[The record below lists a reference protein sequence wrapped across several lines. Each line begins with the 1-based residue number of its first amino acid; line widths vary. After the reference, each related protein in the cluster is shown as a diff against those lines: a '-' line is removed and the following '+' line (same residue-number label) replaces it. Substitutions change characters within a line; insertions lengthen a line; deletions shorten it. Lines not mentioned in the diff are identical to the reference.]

1 MPVMIECHC
10 VVTSGRMM
18 MVVTV
23 GRLLLSDDVSAKRNS
38 NLRQRKL
45 FFLIN
50 IGTQAS

>member
-23 GRLLLSDDVSAKRNS
+23 GRLLLPNDVSAKRNS

-45 FFLIN
+45 LVLVD